1 MIHSI
6 GNEVLSRMNT
16 EYDAATDDRRNR
28 PSRRPSARFA
38 GSRRETAWWRPWPAG
53 RPGAGLASD
62 ERGASAVEFAFVL
75 PVLLLLLTG
84 MIDIGVL
91 MLTQNNMMRVAQ
103 NAARNLA
110 LAQMDEAQ
118 TETYIQTKLAN
129 LGASLVVDATLP
141 NTAAVPPETDVTV
154 SVSIPMADVLAIDIV
169 GMKSLNVFKTGS
181 LQTQVTMRQ
190 EVPQ

>member
-1 MIHSI
+1 MAVRLQQLRDLPQ
-6 GNEVLSRMNT
+6 N
-16 EYDAATDDRRNR
+16 
-28 PSRRPSARFA
+28 
-38 GSRRETAWWRPWPAG
+38 
-53 RPGAGLASD
+53 
-62 ERGASAVEFAFVL
+62 ERGAFLLVGLAAVVWWLVFSNLQALADVLTYDLIGLDGDSHLGQSVNFFVYDV
-75 PVLLLLLTG
+75 PKILLLLTG
-84 MIDIGVL
+84 MVNIGVL

-110 LAQMDEAQ
+110 LAVMTEAE

-129 LGASLVVDATLP
+129 LGASLVVDAVLP
-141 NTAAVPPETDVTV
+141 DTSAVPPETDVTV